1 VGFVSL
7 PAIAFFWAQDLGE
20 KKKIE
25 DPPGL
30 QSASLAGL
38 LLMVIICYM
47 SYIYYIKGGSSMK
60 NYSCDQQLHPY
71 MLLFILCFVFWDE
84 KLN

>member
-1 VGFVSL
+1 MGFVSL
-7 PAIAFFWAQDLGE
+7 PAIAFFWAQDLSE

-47 SYIYYIKGGSSMK
+47 SHTHIYIYYVYI
-60 NYSCDQQLHPY
+60 YI
-71 MLLFILCFVFWDE
+71 ILKVAVA
-84 KLN
+84 